1 MMKSRSLSELEKH
14 IRRKI
19 MAGNKIFYVTRTET
33 EGQPA
38 GAATLHR
45 GDKPQLLKIVG
56 VDHAGNPDP
65 ATPEDNQIYATEEEN
80 QEILFTSDTVQ
91 DGDLNP
97 VTSNAV
103 ATYIANQLELSDW
116 ETVSIVTSAATA
128 LTALYDGFLCVLYP
142 NLAGTGAIHISQ
154 DNGVSWISDLFYSDK
169 AASGG
174 GFETVTIPLRKGDKY
189 YFTATSDVNKIV
201 AKARWYKKRD
211 YSNRT

>member
-1 MMKSRSLSELEKH
+1 
-14 IRRKI
+14 

-91 DGDLNP
+91 DGDYNP
-97 VTSNAV
+97 VTSDAVFHYAKPPRPDWANAV
-103 ATYIANQLELSDW
+103 AITAAQITAGYTAPSDGM
-116 ETVSIVTSAATA
+116 IVGWTLPNDNS
-128 LTALYDGFLCVLYP
+128 LTQVIVKI
-142 NLAGTGAIHISQ
+142 NNT
-154 DNGVSWISDLFYSDK
+154 
-169 AASGG
+169 
-174 GFETVTIPLRKGDKY
+174 
-189 YFTATSDVNKIV
+189 IV
-201 AKARWYKKRD
+201 ARSYRNNNSVEGWDANVQCPVAANDTVIVEGRD
-211 YSNRT
+211 AAHLYLNMSFVPWK